1 MSKVGE
7 EGEDDGE
14 GGGSCL
20 LWSSIG
26 CVPHVHLV
34 PSNPDGWCY
43 LFCFAERRVRTERL
57 SDEANVTN
65 LRHRAWICSHFWL
78 TWPSPVAQW

>member
-1 MSKVGE
+1 MMEKVG
-7 EGEDDGE
+7 GAA
-14 GGGSCL
+14 SCGPA
-20 LWSSIG
+20 SA
-26 CVPHVHLV
+26 VYHMYTLV